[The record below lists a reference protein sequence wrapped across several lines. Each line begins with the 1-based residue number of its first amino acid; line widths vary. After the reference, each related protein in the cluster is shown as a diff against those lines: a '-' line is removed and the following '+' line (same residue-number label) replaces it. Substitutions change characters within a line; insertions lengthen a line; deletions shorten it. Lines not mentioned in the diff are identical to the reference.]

1 MSKFIFVSF
10 PDEAKAYEGTRSL
23 EELHAEG
30 SLTLYAVAVVAKSA
44 DGKLTVKRESDR
56 GPLGIAVGSLVGG
69 LIGLLGASALGK
81 NDPVA
86 LD

>member
-30 SLTLYAVAVVAKSA
+30 SLTLYAVAVVAKSP

-56 GPLGIAVGSLVGG
+56 GPLGISVGSLVGG
-69 LIGLLGASALGK
+69 
-81 NDPVA
+81 
-86 LD
+86 